1 MRSLGT
7 CLVVVALILIAG
19 GTPLHGEYMVPEI
32 EQVPVVR
39 LIANFERRSSRSRW
53 CV

>member
-1 MRSLGT
+1 M
-7 CLVVVALILIAG
+7 VVALILIAG

-39 LIANFERRSSRSRW
+39 LIANFERRLTALGASAEPDPRLE
-53 CV
+53 